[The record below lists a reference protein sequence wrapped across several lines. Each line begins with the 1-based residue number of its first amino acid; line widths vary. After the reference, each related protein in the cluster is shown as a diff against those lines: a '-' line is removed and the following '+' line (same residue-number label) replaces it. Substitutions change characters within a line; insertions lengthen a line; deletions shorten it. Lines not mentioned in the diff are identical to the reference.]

1 MIKIILALS
10 VLFLSSIAVCGEV
23 YMWTD
28 KKGVKRFSN
37 TPVTSQ
43 SDSKIVKSIGQET
56 NYTVP
61 SPEYQPFSSS
71 DSSAP
76 GSETNKILEI
86 ELPETLQAKEK
97 AAPEGTPYKIEW
109 STPRVNG
116 DELSLSGS
124 VSDGEPCK
132 LLTVTAFLFD
142 EKGNEKFIRCKVS
155 DVGGNGTKIL
165 DGKIKIT
172 EVSQF
177 FPGGQPAGAVRCP
190 EPLLGE
196 N

>member
-1 MIKIILALS
+1 
-10 VLFLSSIAVCGEV
+10 
-23 YMWTD
+23 MWTD

-43 SDSKIVKSIGQET
+43 SDSKRVKSIGQET
-56 NYTVP
+56 NYTAP
-61 SPEYQPFSSS
+61 STDYQTPASS
-71 DSSAP
+71 DSSEP
-76 GSETNKILEI
+76 GRETKKLIEI
-86 ELPETLQAKEK
+86 ELPETLHAKEK
-97 AAPEGTPYKIEW
+97 VAPEVNPYKIEW
-109 STPRVNG
+109 SKPKVNG

-165 DGKIKIT
+165 DGKIKIRSPSYYGT
-172 EVSQF
+172 DWRVSSHCT
-177 FPGGQPAGAVRCP
+177 RCSR
-190 EPLLGE
+190 
-196 N
+196 

>member
-1 MIKIILALS
+1 MIKIIVALS

-56 NYTVP
+56 NYT
-61 SPEYQPFSSS
+61 
-71 DSSAP
+71 AP
-76 GSETNKILEI
+76 TPNISLPPLLIHQNPAAKQTKYLEI

-97 AAPEGTPYKIEW
+97 AAPEVTPYKIEW

-155 DVGGNGTKIL
+155 DVGGTGSKNL
-165 DGKIKIT
+165 DGKIKIRSPSYYGT
-172 EVSQF
+172 DWRVSSHST
-177 FPGGQPAGAVRCP
+177 RCSR
-190 EPLLGE
+190 
-196 N
+196 